1 MKKIFLAVILAVTG
15 LVLSSNPAWAAKP
28 EIYVKKGGAFS
39 SGWEYAIDG
48 YDAVA
53 YFTEGKP
60 VKGKA
65 EFQTEYKGVNWVFSS
80 QENLD
85 SFKADPD
92 KYRPVYGGYCAYAVS
107 QGSTA
112 SGDPEVW
119 YIEDGKLYLNYSKGI
134 QRRWLK
140 DIPGYIEAANN
151 NWPKVLN

>member
-1 MKKIFLAVILAVTG
+1 MKQILLALAVAITG
-15 LVLSSNPAWAAKP
+15 FVLGSTPAFAAKP
-28 EIYVKKGGAFS
+28 EIFVKEGGVFS
-39 SGWEYAIDG
+39 AGWEHAIDG

-65 EFQTEYKGVNWVFSS
+65 EFQTEYKGATWTFAS

-85 SFKADPD
+85 TFKADPD

-107 QGSTA
+107 QGATA

-119 YIEDGKLYLNYSKGI
+119 YIEDGHLYLNYNKGI
-134 QRRWLK
+134 QKKWLK
-140 DIPGYIEAANN
+140 DIPGYIEKADA